1 MKNFCC
7 RNGESVTSPPIT
19 FAGGGKISRQIQ
31 RRAGNF
37 IAAIKTNK
45 RAVCFRRKICGD
57 DLAGEFLF
65 GAEHWGKFY
74 HTLELTL
81 EP

>member
-1 MKNFCC
+1 
-7 RNGESVTSPPIT
+7 
-19 FAGGGKISRQIQ
+19 
-31 RRAGNF
+31 
-37 IAAIKTNK
+37 
-45 RAVCFRRKICGD
+45 VCFRRKICGD